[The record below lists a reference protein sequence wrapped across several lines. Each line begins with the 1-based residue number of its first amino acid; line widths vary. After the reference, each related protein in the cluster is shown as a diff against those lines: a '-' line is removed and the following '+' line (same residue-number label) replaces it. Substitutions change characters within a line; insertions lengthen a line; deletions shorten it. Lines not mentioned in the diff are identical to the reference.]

1 MRIFCQVEFF
11 KYLTETLKTDLRKL
25 DIQIKH
31 SKKKN
36 REKKDFIFLTGK

>member
-11 KYLTETLKTDLRKL
+11 KYLTETLKT